1 MSKKATPIVL
11 SGDERSDLPGAS
23 FTNVDPLRQAIDR
36 FIATYNPKAAPF
48 EWRKAIVRQ
57 TALKPSYTNLLN

>member
-11 SGDERSDLPGAS
+11 SGDERGAPRGAS
-23 FTNVDPLRQAIDR
+23 FTNVDQLRQAIDR

-48 EWRKAIVRQ
+48 EWREAIVRQ
-57 TALKPSYTNLLN
+57 TALKPYYTNSIN